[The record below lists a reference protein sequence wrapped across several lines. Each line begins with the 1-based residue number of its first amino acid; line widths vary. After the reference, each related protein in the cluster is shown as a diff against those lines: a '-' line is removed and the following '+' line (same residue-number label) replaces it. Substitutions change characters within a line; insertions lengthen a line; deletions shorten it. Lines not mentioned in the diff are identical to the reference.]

1 MNPGSGKRRVALLMK
16 SLGGGG
22 VQRSM
27 LQLARGLV
35 ERGVEVEILACR
47 PDGKFRGLV
56 PAGVSVVP
64 LPSTPPGVG
73 RLKVLATEPA
83 AWRELLLPVLLPPVS
98 SWQLRHLSALI
109 SRLREAPPDVL
120 VTSATYLSLVAL
132 WARDAAD
139 ARTAVIVSE
148 RGNLSSHTSHGR
160 RSIRLRLRHL
170 PPLVRRVY
178 PRADGIV
185 TVSQGVAR
193 NLSGHTGIPLERIET
208 IYNPVV
214 TPELDALAAQEPGHP
229 WFDDGGAPIVLGA
242 GRLVPQ
248 KGFQTLIDAV
258 ALLRRERP
266 LRLLVLGEGKYRAAL
281 ERRAAKAGLGPD
293 FSLPGF
299 AENPFAYMAR
309 ASVFVLSSAYEGLPG
324 VLIQALA
331 CGCPVASTDCPN
343 GPSESLEAGRFGP
356 LVPVGD
362 APALAGAIAGVLDAP
377 PDREGLRAQGRSF
390 DVATSTDRWIEA
402 IERTIEARAA

>member
-1 MNPGSGKRRVALLMK
+1 LVPGRQNSQFSDL
-16 SLGGGG
+16 S
-22 VQRSM
+22 
-27 LQLARGLV
+27 
-35 ERGVEVEILACR
+35 EIL
-47 PDGKFRGLV
+47 
-56 PAGVSVVP
+56 
-64 LPSTPPGVG
+64 
-73 RLKVLATEPA
+73 
-83 AWRELLLPVLLPPVS
+83 
-98 SWQLRHLSALI
+98 LI
-109 SRLREAPPDVL
+109 V
-120 VTSATYLSLVAL
+120 
-132 WARDAAD
+132 
-139 ARTAVIVSE
+139 
-148 RGNLSSHTSHGR
+148 
-160 RSIRLRLRHL
+160 
-170 PPLVRRVY
+170 
-178 PRADGIV
+178 
-185 TVSQGVAR
+185 
-193 NLSGHTGIPLERIET
+193 
-208 IYNPVV
+208 
-214 TPELDALAAQEPGHP
+214 
-229 WFDDGGAPIVLGA
+229 
-242 GRLVPQ
+242 RLVSQ

-258 ALLRRERP
+258 ALLQRERP

-281 ERRAAKAGLGPD
+281 ESRAAKAGLGAD